1 LRLAVALGV
10 LGLATPAHASPVAAH
25 AMVHTCCTP
34 PAEKERVFRE
44 AAALDASYIRV
55 DVELTGDLSRLDE
68 IVRLSRRYEL
78 PVLGILIVPPD
89 FTDAAEF
96 GRLTGRAVER
106 AGGAIPAWEVMNE
119 PDADYA
125 FHGTPEQYARMLSA
139 AYEAIKA
146 RAPDAQVSIGGL
158 VDPRRIDW
166 LARVLDTPGADARHR
181 FDIAS
186 LHLRGPVDLVVNR
199 YREFSAWLAARGFHG
214 PVWVTEHGYPADP
227 NFQVDPAYTGGAE
240 AQAAYLTQSLVGL
253 GEAGAPEIFVTLR
266 DNPALLPANVTEGVV
281 GRPAFEAV
289 RRVANEWDQLLAWR
303 AEQRESPCRSGGD
316 RGRARVVGAGAGRGR
331 ESAAGGPAV
340 ERAGAPPVRRP
351 ARSAP
356 RVLRR
361 QRGGTAL
368 AHRARTPAPGAR
380 ARARRHREG
389 ARPANRLAP
398 GRRQL
403 GLRGPR
409 ASAAGAARGCA
420 RRARDPG
427 AASAP
432 ARAARKVRA
441 RT

>member
-1 LRLAVALGV
+1 MRVVHVNLRLAVALGV

-158 VDPRRIDW
+158 VDPRRTDW
-166 LARVLDTPGADARHR
+166 LARVFRTPGADALHR

-227 NFQVDPAYTGGAE
+227 NFQVDPAYAGGAE

-303 AEQRESPCRSGGD
+303 AEQRESARAVPAEIAAARASSAQARAAAARARLADRRLSALERRRSGG
-316 RGRARVVGAGAGRGR
+316 RLAPLRAFFAGS
-331 ESAAGGPAV
+331 EV
-340 ERAGAPPVRRP
+340 
-351 ARSAP
+351 AR
-356 RVLRR
+356 LWH
-361 QRGGTAL
+361 TA
-368 AHRARTPAPGAR
+368 H
-380 ARARRHREG
+380 ARRHRE
-389 ARPANRLAP
+389 LAHE
-398 GRRQL
+398 
-403 GLRGPR
+403 R
-409 ASAAGAARGCA
+409 AATAKALAQRIA
-420 RRARDPG
+420 WHPG
-427 AASAP
+427 AGS
-432 ARAARKVRA
+432 
-441 RT
+441 